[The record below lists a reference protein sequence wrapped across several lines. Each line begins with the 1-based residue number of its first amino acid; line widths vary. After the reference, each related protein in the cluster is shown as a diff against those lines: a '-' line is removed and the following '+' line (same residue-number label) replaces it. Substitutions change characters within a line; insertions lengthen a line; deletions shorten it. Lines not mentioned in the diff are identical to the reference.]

1 MDPGGGPCRRNR
13 GHDRPGR
20 GAPQRHVPGGKG
32 LPGDYVT
39 DVDLASRPRSARY
52 LREATPDIPVHGE
65 EGGGETGDRYWVVD
79 PLDGTTNFAH
89 GFPAVGVSV
98 ALVERGLPIA
108 GSVCAPFL
116 GTTYVAGRGEGC
128 WAHRGD
134 AEPVRLKVSDRPAS
148 RAVVATGFPFR
159 RKARLLQGYLITM
172 TAALARFEDLR
183 RPGAA
188 EPGPRLGRR
197 RRLRR
202 LLRTGPRPLGRRRRR
217 PPDPRSRRRRH
228 RLGRRPR
235 LDGRRHHGRP
245 RGHPRRTP
253 AVSPSAEPP
262 PTSSDRPEEWNGAPG
277 HREGAF
283 RFPCAM
289 GPGACAFPMSVVT
302 SPNPWRPPTATRRAS
317 AQPAR
322 G

>member
-1 MDPGGGPCRRNR
+1 MPRVTATI
-13 GHDRPGR
+13 DRWTQVAAR
-20 GAPQRHVPGGKG
+20 AAETGATIVRDAGLHSGTSLAAKG

-39 DVDLASRPRSARY
+39 DVDLASEAAISAY

-65 EGGGETGDRYWVVD
+65 EGGGETGERYWVVD

-116 GTTYVAGRGEGC
+116 DTTYVAGRGEGC
-128 WAHRGD
+128 WAHGGD

-188 EPGPRLGRR
+188 SLDLAWVAEGVFDGFFELALGPWDVAAGG
-197 RRLRR
+197 
-202 LLRTGPRPLGRRRRR
+202 LLIQEAGG
-217 PPDPRSRRRRH
+217 
-228 RLGRRPR
+228 
-235 LDGRRHHGRP
+235 
-245 RGHPRRTP
+245 
-253 AVSPSAEPP
+253 
-262 PTSSDRPEEWNGAPG
+262 
-277 HREGAF
+277 
-283 RFPCAM
+283 
-289 GPGACAFPMSVVT
+289 VVT
-302 SPNPWRPPTATRRAS
+302 DWGGG
-317 AQPAR
+317 PAWMEGDIMAGPVAIHAELLSLAIR
-322 G
+322 